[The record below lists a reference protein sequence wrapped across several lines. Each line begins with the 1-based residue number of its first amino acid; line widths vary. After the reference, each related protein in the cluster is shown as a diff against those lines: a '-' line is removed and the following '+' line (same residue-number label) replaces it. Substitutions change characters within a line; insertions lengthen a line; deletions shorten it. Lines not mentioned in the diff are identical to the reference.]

1 MKRPRVTAGPFS
13 FSDYSLGM
21 RVIGLTGG
29 IGCGK
34 SLAAQYF
41 AELGALVIDAD
52 QLARAA
58 IERGSDGFD
67 EVVALFGD
75 SILKDGNIDRRA
87 LGELIF
93 KDPTAKKKLEN
104 IIHPFVRRE
113 FEGAVASLKGDQ
125 VLVYE
130 IPLLVETNS
139 HERFDVVITVESEM
153 ENRIARL
160 RGRGMHISE
169 IEGRIAAQATREQRI
184 EVADFLIEND
194 GSEDELLRQVENI
207 WDSLHDNK

>member
-1 MKRPRVTAGPFS
+1 MKRSRVTAGPFS
-13 FSDYSLGM
+13 FSDYSLNM

-93 KDPTAKKKLEN
+93 KDPIAKTKLEN

-113 FEGAVASLKGDQ
+113 FEEAVASLNGDQ

-130 IPLLVETNS
+130 IPLLVETNA
-139 HERFDVVITVESEM
+139 HEKFDLVITVESEM

-169 IEGRIAAQATREQRI
+169 IEGRVAAQATREQRI

>member
-1 MKRPRVTAGPFS
+1 
-13 FSDYSLGM
+13 M

-41 AELGALVIDAD
+41 AELGAIVIDAD

-58 IERGSDGFD
+58 IERGSEGFD
-67 EVVALFGD
+67 AVLTIFGD
-75 SILKDGNIDRRA
+75 SILNNGEINRRA
-87 LGELIF
+87 LGEIIF
-93 KDPTAKKKLEN
+93 KNPAQKKQLEE
-104 IIHPFVRRE
+104 IVHPFVRRE
-113 FEGAVASLKGDQ
+113 FEEAVASLTGNQ

-130 IPLLVETNS
+130 IPLLVETDAQ
-139 HERFDVVITVESEM
+139 ERFDVVITVESTV

-160 RGRGMHISE
+160 RQRGMHISE
-169 IEGRIAAQATREQRI
+169 IEGRIAAQASREQRL

-194 GSEDELLRQVENI
+194 GDEDELLRQVENI
-207 WDSLHDNK
+207 WDSLHDS

>member
-1 MKRPRVTAGPFS
+1 
-13 FSDYSLGM
+13 M
-21 RVIGLTGG
+21 RVIALTGG

-58 IERGSDGFD
+58 IERGSAGFD
-67 EVVALFGD
+67 EVVTLFGD
-75 SILKDGNIDRRA
+75 SLLKDGNIDRRA
-87 LGELIF
+87 LGEIIF
-93 KDPTAKKKLEN
+93 KDPKAKVALEN
-104 IIHPFVRRE
+104 IIHPFVRKE
-113 FEGAVASLKGDQ
+113 FIEAVASLKGDQ

-130 IPLLVETNS
+130 IPLLVETNA
-139 HERFDVVITVESEM
+139 HERFDLVITVESEM

-184 EVADFLIEND
+184 EIADFLIEND
-194 GSEDELLRQVENI
+194 GTEDELLRQVENI
-207 WDSLHDNK
+207 WDSLHDSK

>member
-1 MKRPRVTAGPFS
+1 
-13 FSDYSLGM
+13 M
-21 RVIGLTGG
+21 RVIALTGG

-58 IERGSDGFD
+58 IERGSQGFD
-67 EVVALFGD
+67 EVVAFFGD
-75 SILKDGNIDRRA
+75 SILNNGDIDRRA

-93 KDPTAKKKLEN
+93 KNPESKIKLEG

-113 FEGAVASLKGDQ
+113 FEEAVASLKSDE

-130 IPLLVETNS
+130 IPLLVETGAQD
-139 HERFDVVITVESEM
+139 RFDLVITVESEI

-160 RGRGMHISE
+160 RQRGMHISE
-169 IEGRIAAQATREQRI
+169 IEGRIAAQATREQRV
-184 EVADFLIEND
+184 EAADFLIEND

-207 WDSLHDNK
+207 WDSLHEN

>member
-1 MKRPRVTAGPFS
+1 
-13 FSDYSLGM
+13 M

-34 SLAAQYF
+34 SLVAQYF

-58 IERGSDGFD
+58 IERGSAGFD

-75 SILKDGNIDRRA
+75 SILKDGNIDRRV

-93 KDPTAKKKLEN
+93 KDPTAKVQLEN

-113 FEGAVASLKGDQ
+113 FEEAVASLKGDQ

-130 IPLLVETNS
+130 IPLLVETKA
-139 HERFDVVITVESEM
+139 HERFDVVITVESEI
-153 ENRIARL
+153 ENRISRLQARGL
-160 RGRGMHISE
+160 HLSE

-194 GSEDELLRQVENI
+194 GNEDDLLRQVENI

>member
-1 MKRPRVTAGPFS
+1 
-13 FSDYSLGM
+13 M
-21 RVIGLTGG
+21 RVLALTGG

-52 QLARAA
+52 LLARAA
-58 IERGSDGFD
+58 IERGSVGFD
-67 EVVALFGD
+67 EVVTLFGD

-87 LGELIF
+87 LGEIIF
-93 KDPTAKKKLEN
+93 KDPKAKDALEK
-104 IIHPFVRRE
+104 IIHPFVRKE
-113 FEGAVASLKGDQ
+113 FEEAVASLKGDQ

-130 IPLLVETNS
+130 IPLLYETNNQ
-139 HERFDVVITVESEM
+139 ERFDLVITVESEM
-153 ENRIARL
+153 ENRVARL

-184 EVADFLIEND
+184 EIADFLIDND
-194 GSEDELLRQVENI
+194 GSEDELLRQVEKI
-207 WDSLHDNK
+207 WDSLHDS

>member
-67 EVVALFGD
+67 EVVTLFGD
-75 SILKDGNIDRRA
+75 SILNDGNIDRRA

-93 KDPTAKKKLEN
+93 KDAKGKTRLEN
-104 IIHPFVRRE
+104 IVHPFVRRE

-130 IPLLVETNS
+130 IPLLVETKAQ
-139 HERFDVVITVESEM
+139 ERFDVVITVESEM

-207 WDSLHDNK
+207 WDSLHDN

>member
-1 MKRPRVTAGPFS
+1 MKRPRVTARPFS
-13 FSDYSLGM
+13 FSDYSLDM

-93 KDPTAKKKLEN
+93 KDASAKKQLEN

-113 FEGAVASLKGDQ
+113 FEEAVASLKGDQ

-130 IPLLVETNS
+130 IPLLVETKA

-169 IEGRIAAQATREQRI
+169 IEGRIAAQATRQQRI

-207 WDSLHDNK
+207 WYSLHEN